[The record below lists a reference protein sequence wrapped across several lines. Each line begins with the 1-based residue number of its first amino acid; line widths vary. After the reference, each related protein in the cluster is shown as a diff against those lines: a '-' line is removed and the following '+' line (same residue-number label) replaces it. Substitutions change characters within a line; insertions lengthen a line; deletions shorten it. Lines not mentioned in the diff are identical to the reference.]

1 MNTKNSKNTA
11 HWYDIEMLL
20 DVVIFIIPPIGF
32 YGIYKCKIKKNK
44 TMKWVICMGAF
55 FLSISMVLSIL

>member
-1 MNTKNSKNTA
+1 MYTKSSKNTV

-32 YGIYKCKIKKNK
+32 YGIYKSKINKNK
-44 TMKWVICMGAF
+44 TMKWWICIGAF
-55 FLSISMVLSIL
+55 FLSISMALSIL